1 MRIGWDARKWQR
13 RHTAP
18 RTVALAVVAALA
30 VLAACA
36 DRTGVLEPAGR
47 RPGGPSPLLVPATG
61 TYTEISAG
69 QWTTCALRSD
79 GVVACWGYYY
89 GSGAAPATRMAA
101 SGWFTQVST
110 SGFHTCALRADGV
123 VECWGSN
130 AYGAAP
136 AVVTPPSG
144 SSFVAVSA
152 GGEHTCAL
160 RDDGVIQCWGANGF
174 GQAPATR
181 AATNGSFTAVSAA
194 DWHTCGLNSGGVIE
208 CWGWNNGGQSLP
220 TMTAT
225 SGSFVKV
232 FTGHVSTCG
241 LRTDATLQCNWTA
254 LSGPFIDF
262 DMYEAHWCGVRTDG
276 VIECWGYND
285 KGQAPATRT
294 AATGSFTRVATGN
307 DHTCALRTDGHI
319 ECWGNAASGAFTHV
333 LPTATFAA
341 PTSVIVGQPI
351 ALSLSN
357 AQVPGYPAATSFTY
371 AFDCGTGVFD
381 SPSSVSTAS
390 CPTASAGA
398 LVVRGRVVDQDLD
411 AATYAAT
418 VTVKSAEQG
427 TTDLGTEIS
436 GAALAPDIRKALL
449 TKLESALKAIAGGK
463 PKAACSALA
472 DFINQVSAQRGKA
485 IPTADADAWILT
497 ARQLQEAIGC

>member
-13 RHTAP
+13 RHTA
-18 RTVALAVVAALA
+18 RRMMALA

-36 DRTGVLEPAGR
+36 DRTEVLGPTGR
-47 RPGGPSPLLVPATG
+47 RPNGPSRLLVPVTA
-61 TYTEISAG
+61 TYTDISARFSV
-69 QWTTCALRSD
+69 TCAVRSD
-79 GVVACWGYYY
+79 GVVACWGNNYW
-89 GSGAAPATRMAA
+89 GAAPATRTAA
-101 SGWFTQVST
+101 SGSFTDVST
-110 SGFHTCALRADGV
+110 NGSHTCALRADGV
-123 VECWGSN
+123 VECWGDN
-130 AYGAAP
+130 GVGQAP
-136 AVVTPPSG
+136 AVMTPPSG
-144 SSFVAVSA
+144 RSFVAVSA
-152 GGEHTCAL
+152 GGRHTCAL
-160 RDDGVIQCWGANGF
+160 RDDGVVQCWGNNVE

-181 AATNGSFTAVSAA
+181 AATSGTFTAVSAG
-194 DWHTCGLNSGGVIE
+194 DRHTCGLNSDGVIE
-208 CWGWNNGGQSLP
+208 CWGWNTAQQSPP

-225 SGSFVKV
+225 SGGFVKV
-232 FTGHVSTCG
+232 FTGHASTCG
-241 LRTDATLQCNWTA
+241 IRTDATLQCNSTA
-254 LSGPFIDF
+254 PPGTFIDLDIF
-262 DMYEAHWCGVRTDG
+262 SLHWCGVRTDG
-276 VIECWGYND
+276 VIKCWMNND
-285 KGQAPATRT
+285 EGQPSATRI
-294 AATGSFTRVATGN
+294 AATGSFTRVATGD

-319 ECWGNAASGAFTHV
+319 ECWGDAAAGALMHV

-390 CPTASAGA
+390 CPTTGVGA
-398 LVVRGRVVDQDLD
+398 RVVQGRVIDQDLD

-427 TTDLGTEIS
+427 MTDLRADVA

-449 TKLESALKAIAGGK
+449 TKLESALKAIASGK
-463 PKAACSALA
+463 PKVACSALA

-485 IPTADADAWILT
+485 IPTATADAWILT